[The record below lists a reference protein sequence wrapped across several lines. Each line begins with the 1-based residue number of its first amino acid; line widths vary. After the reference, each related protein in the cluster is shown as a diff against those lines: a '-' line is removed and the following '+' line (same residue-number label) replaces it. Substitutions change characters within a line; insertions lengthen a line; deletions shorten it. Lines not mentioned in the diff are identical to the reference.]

1 MQSRLKRMN
10 GQSPRVIFGCKK
22 AGKHVPQKNVDP
34 DKHRNCTS
42 SRECCPCQI
51 VVRSPRELF
60 PRWRIT
66 SLVTDHCHELKK
78 CDILESNQRD
88 KRLSAEMLQLI
99 TTHAGKCDP
108 KFIVYMLQHEWPDKA
123 FDLRTVANAI
133 QKAKNSA
140 HIGGSEA
147 AELHKILQDK
157 TRNDKDWFF
166 ATDLDENGRL
176 RRMFWMSPSQ
186 RYLYRRYRDVVISD
200 NTYKTNRF
208 GMPLNVIVIID
219 NAGKS
224 RLVGCSLVSGESVE
238 DYEWI
243 LEQLLAASDN
253 VYPHI
258 IFVDEDPAM
267 EAACAT
273 TISKTTVL
281 NCIWHLRQNLNKNL
295 HGALGKDW
303 NDFISAFWTTRNAL
317 TASDFERRWSEH
329 VAVFG
334 VDKPKIE
341 GYLKRISEKREHW
354 AWPWV
359 GTRFTAGMQSTQR
372 VESMNAAIKRAVNGK
387 TSLPALF
394 EAIEKK
400 LSNEAQ
406 TSKYILYKTD
416 TTVDPATSTFVQQM
430 FADVIDANN
439 RYLGIAAKSQMK
451 LEMSRS
457 VLYQSNPHT
466 GIDACAPRSI
476 EGGDFEEIERSS
488 KDDREMSSLQSIQ
501 TIVGSDRIVQIFDVT
516 FRLDTER
523 KSLQHILLLADGS
536 YICTCLL
543 LQNSGFVCRHYFHLM
558 QVSDR
563 CKYHVRLIPMR
574 WFKEE
579 LQDLTDLDLSGAFL
593 SAKTQKT
600 VAQVGSAEGE
610 PASSFMSDIMKVFP
624 SVPSLSGVDKR
635 NLSKKRRIGEIS
647 GLMKNIMDT
656 VNSNPEVFETV
667 KDGLNRVIV
676 RGAGEEGMKDPH
688 YTKTKGRPRTS
699 RIKSS
704 METKKK
710 STKCGVCSGEGHN
723 SRQHS

>member
-224 RLVGCSLVSGESVE
+224 RLVGCSLVSG
-238 DYEWI
+238 
-243 LEQLLAASDN
+243 
-253 VYPHI
+253 
-258 IFVDEDPAM
+258 
-267 EAACAT
+267 
-273 TISKTTVL
+273 
-281 NCIWHLRQNLNKNL
+281 
-295 HGALGKDW
+295 G
-303 NDFISAFWTTRNAL
+303 
-317 TASDFERRWSEH
+317 
-329 VAVFG
+329 
-334 VDKPKIE
+334 
-341 GYLKRISEKREHW
+341 
-354 AWPWV
+354 
-359 GTRFTAGMQSTQR
+359 
-372 VESMNAAIKRAVNGK
+372 
-387 TSLPALF
+387 
-394 EAIEKK
+394 
-400 LSNEAQ
+400 
-406 TSKYILYKTD
+406 
-416 TTVDPATSTFVQQM
+416 
-430 FADVIDANN
+430 
-439 RYLGIAAKSQMK
+439 
-451 LEMSRS
+451 
-457 VLYQSNPHT
+457 
-466 GIDACAPRSI
+466 
-476 EGGDFEEIERSS
+476 
-488 KDDREMSSLQSIQ
+488 
-501 TIVGSDRIVQIFDVT
+501 
-516 FRLDTER
+516 
-523 KSLQHILLLADGS
+523 
-536 YICTCLL
+536 
-543 LQNSGFVCRHYFHLM
+543 
-558 QVSDR
+558 
-563 CKYHVRLIPMR
+563 
-574 WFKEE
+574 
-579 LQDLTDLDLSGAFL
+579 
-593 SAKTQKT
+593 
-600 VAQVGSAEGE
+600 
-610 PASSFMSDIMKVFP
+610 
-624 SVPSLSGVDKR
+624 
-635 NLSKKRRIGEIS
+635 IS
-647 GLMKNIMDT
+647 G
-656 VNSNPEVFETV
+656 
-667 KDGLNRVIV
+667 GL
-676 RGAGEEGMKDPH
+676 
-688 YTKTKGRPRTS
+688 
-699 RIKSS
+699 
-704 METKKK
+704 
-710 STKCGVCSGEGHN
+710 
-723 SRQHS
+723 